1 MPDTKRVLNSNALLK
16 MVIDEI
22 ANAAN
27 QNPYS
32 QLTLE
37 AGNKREIAYYDTE
50 VSGDNPS
57 GRPENVKTITDK
69 NFNSKRYD

>member
-32 QLTLE
+32 QLT
-37 AGNKREIAYYDTE
+37 
-50 VSGDNPS
+50 PS
-57 GRPENVKTITDK
+57 AQARRAV
-69 NFNSKRYD
+69 